1 MTVTDYRWLNPVPG
15 GPDQLIPEWLTQAL
29 RSALSSPHAR
39 VTKLR
44 SERIGQDHGF
54 TGVIARLSMAYDPA
68 GSGPSTVVSKFPLA
82 DTELSGF
89 RMALRDRPSA
99 QRLIDDSARREAR
112 FYESIAPQLPVPGP
126 ICHATA
132 EDPENGNLVLV
143 LEDIRGGRFGD
154 ALNGGSPADVS
165 AVLASIARLH
175 AAWWSWSDQLASLPV
190 WSGDRAAWLERQS
203 RYRDRWATFVAHY
216 GLALPTRIRAMG
228 DRLGDNLVD
237 VLERLN
243 KGPRTVIHGDLHLDN
258 VIFTPDD
265 PQRPVVV
272 LDWQSVCQGPVAVD
286 LAQLVTGSLSVADR
300 QAHEDRLLRVH
311 ARTLGRLGVPGSDL
325 ANLYEQYVLAL
336 IVRFV
341 GVVGWVASDHDH
353 GDAAIERENALR
365 DAALGN
371 GRLISALLDHDADA
385 YC

>member
-1 MTVTDYRWLNPVPG
+1 
-15 GPDQLIPEWLTQAL
+15 
-29 RSALSSPHAR
+29 
-39 VTKLR
+39 
-44 SERIGQDHGF
+44 
-54 TGVIARLSMAYDPA
+54 MAYDPA
-68 GSGPSTVVSKFPLA
+68 GSGPSTVVSKFPRA

-89 RMALRDRPSA
+89 RLALRDRPDA
-99 QRLIDDSARREAR
+99 QRLADDRARREAW
-112 FYESIAPQLPVPGP
+112 FYERIAPRLPVPGP
-126 ICHATA
+126 VCHATA
-132 EDPENGNLVLV
+132 EDPENGHLVLV
-143 LEDIRGGRFGD
+143 LEDIRGGRPGD
-154 ALNGGSPADVS
+154 ALNGGTPADVA
-165 AVLASIARLH
+165 AVLDSISGLH
-175 AAWWSWSDQLASLPV
+175 AAWWSWPDRLALLPV
-190 WSGDRAAWLERQS
+190 WSGDRDAWLERQS

-258 VIFTPDD
+258 VIFTPED
-265 PQRPVVV
+265 PQRPVVL

-286 LAQLVTGSLSVADR
+286 LAQVVVGSLSVADR
-300 QAHEDRLLRVH
+300 RAHEEGLLSAH
-311 ARTLGRLGVPGSDL
+311 ARTLHRLGVPSSDL
-325 ANLYEQYVLAL
+325 VNLYEQYILAL

-371 GRLISALLDHDADA
+371 GRLISALLDHDADTL
-385 YC
+385 C